1 MKNPMNLEGHNIIV
15 TGAGQGIGEAVSRLI
30 VELGGRAILVDLQAD
45 KVQALAEELGT
56 SHAEAHVGSVAEPGY
71 VQDMVANAVNANGAI
86 HGLVN
91 NAGIVRAAMI
101 TKMPVETWQQVIDVN
116 LSGVFY
122 CLQAVGRHMYARAK
136 AGDTSPASIVNISSD
151 AGRGGNLATGDR
163 RQLVRCLLLSTG
175 RWSAHVCARQGR
187 RYRPNHH
194 GQINYGAAKSGVM
207 GITMSAAREWAA
219 KGIRVNSICFGV
231 VETEMTETIRSDKFR
246 DGIMAQVPMGR
257 FSEPAEVSQPVCF
270 LLSEAAS
277 YITGQHLSVNGG
289 YTIGV

>member
-1 MKNPMNLEGHNIIV
+1 MNHPMNLEGCNIIV
-15 TGAGQGIGEAVSRLI
+15 TGAGQGIGEAVARLV
-30 VELGGRAILVDLQAD
+30 VELGGKAILVDVQGD
-45 KVQALAEELGT
+45 KVNAVAGSLGGG
-56 SHAEAHVGSVAEPGY
+56 SAEAYVGSVADPAF
-71 VQDMVANAVNANGAI
+71 VQDMVARAVKKNGAV

-101 TKMPVETWQQVIDVN
+101 AKMSAESWQQVIDVN

-122 CLQAVGRHMYARAK
+122 CLQAVGRHMLERAE
-136 AGDTSPASIVNISSD
+136 AGDKSPASIVNISSD
-151 AGRGGNLATGDR
+151 AGRRGT
-163 RQLVRCLLLSTG
+163 V
-175 RWSAHVCARQGR
+175 
-187 RYRPNHH
+187 

-231 VETEMTETIRSDKFR
+231 IETEMTETIRGGKFR
-246 DGIMAQVPMGR
+246 DRVMAQVPMGR
-257 FSEPAEVSQPVCF
+257 FSDPKEVSPPVCF
-270 LLSEAAS
+270 LLSPAAS

>member
-1 MKNPMNLEGHNIIV
+1 MNNPMKLEGRTIIV
-15 TGAGQGIGEAVSRLI
+15 TGAGQGIGEAVARLV
-30 VELGGRAILVDLQAD
+30 VELGGKVILVDVQGD
-45 KVQALAEELGT
+45 KVNSLASSLGAGRAQAYA
-56 SHAEAHVGSVAEPGY
+56 GSVADPGF
-71 VQDMVANAVNANGAI
+71 VQEMVGRVAQQHGAI

-101 TKMPVETWQQVIDVN
+101 NKMSADTWQQVIDVN

-122 CLQAVGRHMYARAK
+122 CLQAVGRHMYERAD

-151 AGRGGNLATGDR
+151 AGRRGTI
-163 RQLVRCLLLSTG
+163 
-175 RWSAHVCARQGR
+175 
-187 RYRPNHH
+187 

-231 VETEMTETIRSDKFR
+231 VETEMTETVRSEKFR
-246 DGIMAQVPMGR
+246 DRLLAQVPMGR
-257 FSEPAEVSQPVCF
+257 FSTPAEVAQPVCF
-270 LLSEAAS
+270 LLSQAAS